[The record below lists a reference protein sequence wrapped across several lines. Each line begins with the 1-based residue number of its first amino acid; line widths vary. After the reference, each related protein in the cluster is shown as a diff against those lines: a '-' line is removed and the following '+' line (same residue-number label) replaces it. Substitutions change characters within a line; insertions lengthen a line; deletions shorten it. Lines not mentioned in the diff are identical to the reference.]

1 MPKDVLPEPPS
12 DPSDFIALGRYLR
25 AVSEAP
31 GASVAEA
38 GAQLGVNRRKAQY
51 LVEIAKAIDSLD
63 IPEERLRRIGWT
75 KLSVIAPVLEAGH
88 ADDLLTAAEKHKVP
102 DLQVIVA
109 GREPAP
115 RRHVMKFD
123 LDDAQHAVVR
133 AALLAHGASPSSRG
147 LHGKEAALVA
157 ALTAAMS

>member
-1 MPKDVLPEPPS
+1 MPKDLSPPAPT

-25 AVSEAP
+25 VISQTP
-31 GASVAEA
+31 GASVAKA

-51 LVEIAKAIDSLD
+51 LAEIAKAIDGLD
-63 IPEERLRRIGWT
+63 IPDERLRRIGWT
-75 KLSVIAPVLEAGH
+75 KLMVIAPRLDADNT
-88 ADDLLTAAEKHKVP
+88 DDLLTAAETRKVP

-109 GREPAP
+109 GREPAA

-133 AALLAHGASPSSRG
+133 AALRAHGATPSTRG

-157 ALTAAMS
+157 ALTAAKG

>member
-1 MPKDVLPEPPS
+1 MPKDILPEPPS

-38 GAQLGVNRRKAQY
+38 GAQFGVNRRKAQY
-51 LVEIAKAIDSLD
+51 LVEIARTIDGLG
-63 IPEERLRRIGWT
+63 IPDERLRRIGWT
-75 KLSVIAPVLEAGH
+75 KLSVIASDLDAGN
-88 ADDLLTAAEKHKVP
+88 ADELLTAAEKHKVP
-102 DLQVIVA
+102 DLQAILA
-109 GREPAP
+109 GRKPAS

-147 LHGKEAALVA
+147 LHDKEAALVA
-157 ALTAAMS
+157 ALTAAKG